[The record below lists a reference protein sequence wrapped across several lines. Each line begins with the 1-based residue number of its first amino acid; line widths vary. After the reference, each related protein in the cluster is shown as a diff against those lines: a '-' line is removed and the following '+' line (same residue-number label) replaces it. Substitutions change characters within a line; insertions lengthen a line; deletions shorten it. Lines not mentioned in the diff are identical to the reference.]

1 MILGIDVS
9 RWQSTVN
16 WETIKAAGVEFAFIK
31 ATQGN
36 YLVDAKMKTHVDG
49 AQKAGLI
56 VGLYHWCDP
65 LVKADVQAKFFLD
78 NTKGIDYRFV
88 SADVE
93 QQWGDWKE
101 WSEGRVSKILSPDQI
116 SNNARDI
123 LGYWESRMSV
133 KRVVY
138 TRASFINSY
147 AKPAQKWLKEY
158 PLWLAHYPYK
168 AGNVRT
174 SWADL
179 QVTYKPSIPGPNLPT
194 GCPNWTFW
202 QFSGDKFILPG
213 IESTLDVNYFN
224 GNLSQLREFAGL
236 PPLPTTPPVET
247 RTVEERLTLLE
258 NLAREHGWKV

>member
-9 RWQSTVN
+9 RWQASVD
-16 WETIKAAGVEFAFIK
+16 WETLKKNGVEFAVIK

-36 YLVDAKMKTHVDG
+36 YLVDAKMKTHVEG

-65 LVKADVQAKFFLD
+65 LVKADLQAKYFLD
-78 NTKGIDYRFV
+78 NTRGIDYRFV

-101 WSEGRVSKILSPDQI
+101 WSQGRVSKILSPDVI
-116 SNNARDI
+116 SNNARDV
-123 LGYWESRMSV
+123 LAYWGSKISV
-133 KRVVY
+133 KQIIY

-147 AKPAQKWLKEY
+147 AKPALKWIKEY

-174 SWADL
+174 TWQEL
-179 QVTYKPSIPGPNLPT
+179 TTTYKPSIAGPNLPT
-194 GCPNWTFW
+194 GCTNWAFW

-213 IESTLDVNYFN
+213 IESTLDVNYYN
-224 GNLSQLREFAGL
+224 GTLGQLREFAGL
-236 PPLPTTPPVET
+236 PPLPEPSPET
-247 RTVEERLTLLE
+247 QKTLEERVALLE
-258 NLAREHGWKV
+258 KVAREHGWTV